1 MKNLEKC
8 AGLFI
13 VFAMGTF
20 FLAEAGRT
28 VVKTIN
34 DVKDSKKLQ
43 ATADKLQ
50 EVAKLAAEKV
60 AAKPTEEA
68 APEAEGVKK
77 DPEPVVEIAT
87 VSAASGKNGKSTGKG
102 NKK

>member
-28 VVKTIN
+28 VVRTIN

-68 APEAEGVKK
+68 APEAEGVKTN
-77 DPEPVVEIAT
+77 PEPVVEIAT
-87 VSAASGKNGKSTGKG
+87 VSASGKSGKSGGKG

>member
-28 VVKTIN
+28 VVRTIN

-60 AAKPTEEA
+60 ATKPTEEA

-87 VSAASGKNGKSTGKG
+87 VSASGKNGKSSGKG

>member
-28 VVKTIN
+28 VVRTIN

-87 VSAASGKNGKSTGKG
+87 VSASGKSGKSGGKG

>member
-28 VVKTIN
+28 VVRTIN
-34 DVKDSKKLQ
+34 DVKDSKKLK

-87 VSAASGKNGKSTGKG
+87 VSASGKSGKSGGKG

>member
-87 VSAASGKNGKSTGKG
+87 VSASGKSGKSSGKG

>member
-28 VVKTIN
+28 VVRTIN

-68 APEAEGVKK
+68 ALEAEGVKT

-87 VSAASGKNGKSTGKG
+87 VSASGKSGKSGGKG